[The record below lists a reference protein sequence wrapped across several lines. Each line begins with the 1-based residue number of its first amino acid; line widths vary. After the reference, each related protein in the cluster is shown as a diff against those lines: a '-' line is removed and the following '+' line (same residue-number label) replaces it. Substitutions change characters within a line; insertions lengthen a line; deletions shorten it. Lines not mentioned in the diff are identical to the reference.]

1 MPIVSALQHEWEL
14 RHAQAHDALNELRSH
29 LHLRSHMYKFKD
41 KNLHCQ
47 VASTHAQTL
56 IARVEAKKDAGV
68 EKYRCACWALESLS
82 GRLDKVGWEVSLRS
96 LRNEDVR
103 PMGDFVGGHTQGTG
117 TISWIWLATG
127 IDTGHSEND
136 HVQDCKFLKLTRR
149 TCN

>member
-1 MPIVSALQHEWEL
+1 
-14 RHAQAHDALNELRSH
+14 
-29 LHLRSHMYKFKD
+29 MYKFKD
-41 KNLHCQ
+41 KNLRGQ
-47 VASTHAQTL
+47 AASTHAQNL

-82 GRLDKVGWEVSLRS
+82 SCLDKVGWEVSLRS

-127 IDTGHSEND
+127 IDTGRSEND
-136 HVQDCKFLKLTRR
+136 RVQDCKFLKLTRR